1 MSVYHSVNHESAAN
15 YAGLGYKVFPLKPGD
30 KKPEGRLAPNGVN
43 DATTDLAVI
52 ERWWKAEPNC
62 GVGLSCEGLLVVD
75 QDGPT
80 GKAWLSESPDLQAEL
95 AESPVRA
102 LTPSDGW
109 HTIYRQPPGSD
120 WRNTTGKLAPK
131 VDTRANGGYIV
142 VYPTVLEPYSK
153 DGKDY
158 PGGQYKWLECQE
170 LDISP
175 DKLPLPPA
183 WLWEMVEWTS
193 GRTNKSDLPPFDP
206 SAPKRE
212 LTRDETREV
221 YGSLPLY
228 VNRFSQK
235 FAFKELIRVGWQFH
249 SGPHR
254 NGEVRLTRPGKN
266 PKDGCSASWNSPE
279 AYDRKW
285 GTPRLHTYST
295 SDDMGDWEADKSYS
309 PFDIISI
316 TNPECFPA
324 IEFEMERTL
333 VELEGIWD
341 DEDGEEARDAGG
353 DDDGPPPDDLD
364 DGDDSEQVNH
374 DCDPPA
380 QDEPPKASESSGG
393 KSESEA
399 QPDKD
404 PNPTNCPYWD
414 IVSQCRK
421 NGFIQLLWDEMVRQ
435 EWVPQPAFRLA
446 AALVV
451 GAAMLGRK
459 ARTGCGETPALTVIA
474 IGGSGTGKNTSKS
487 LVQKLLM
494 SMPVPPAAD
503 NASDTK
509 FPETQVDGL
518 YGVAEGLPHSDSGL
532 HAALHANPALVNIVD
547 EMGSLFEA
555 GELNRN
561 GFQGAM
567 LAAYTELMT
576 VGLGYITPRPKAK
589 REESLCP
596 IWAPVGIVLGYSQ
609 PEKVGSII
617 NREHIET
624 GLTSRSIIFEADST
638 MLKRTDRNQGASI
651 QDVSRELVDTVN
663 CWRLWNPRVPNE
675 AGVLRPSSFTPWQFD
690 CEAMGLLAEI
700 DARYDRKRV
709 EAIKRSGLEAYLYTR
724 AAQNIKRLALVFHMD
739 RLGTP
744 PEDPRS
750 TITKQDVVLAEKTVG
765 ISMRFMLKRLGLMAD
780 SKIGDTG
787 NRIVNWLKARKES
800 FPNGKDP
807 GATREEI
814 RKAIR
819 NRILDGKRGF
829 EDIDEYIGGSED
841 SPVVI
846 KTTKP
851 RGKEVHRYF
860 HR

>member
-1 MSVYHSVNHESAAN
+1 MSVYHSDNHESAAN
-15 YAGLGYKVFPLKPGD
+15 YAAIGYRVFPLKPGD

-43 DATTDLAVI
+43 DATSDLAVI

-142 VYPTVLEPYSK
+142 VYPTVLDPYSK

-316 TNPECFPA
+316 TNPGCFPA

-333 VELEGIWD
+333 VELEVIWD
-341 DEDGEEARDAGG
+341 DEDGEEARDAEG
-353 DDDGPPPDDLD
+353 DDDGPPPDDPD
-364 DGDDSEQVNH
+364 DGDDSEQVNTESYS
-374 DCDPPA
+374 PA
-380 QDEPPKASESSGG
+380 QDEPPMASEPSGG
-393 KSESEA
+393 KYESEA

-451 GAAMLGRK
+451 GAAILGRK
-459 ARTGCGETPALTVIA
+459 VATGCGETPALVVIG
-474 IGGSGTGKNTSKS
+474 IGPTGSGKNTAKS
-487 LVQKLLM
+487 IIQNLL
-494 SMPVPPAAD
+494 SSEPKKPDGVED
-503 NASDTK
+503 TVYLCSLENSD
-509 FPETQVDGL
+509 DL
-518 YGVAEGLPHSDSGL
+518 YGKLEGIPHSESGL
-532 HAALHANPALVNIVD
+532 HAALAENPALVNVVD
-547 EMGSLFEA
+547 ELGTMLEAGSL
-555 GELNRN
+555 NPN
-561 GFQGAM
+561 GNQASLLSG
-567 LAAYTELMT
+567 YTEAQT
-576 VGLGYITPRPKAK
+576 VGLGWITPRPKADRK
-589 REESLCP
+589 TNVSRV
-596 IWAPVGIVLGYSQ
+596 WAPVSIVLGFSQ
-609 PEKVGSII
+609 PEKAIAAI
-617 NREHIET
+617 NRSTIET
-624 GLTSRSIIFEADST
+624 GLTCRSLIFQANPLSR
-638 MLKRTDRNQGASI
+638 KRTDRDAETNLREV
-651 QDVSRELVDTVN
+651 DPELVKIVDA
-663 CWRLWNPRVPNE
+663 WRLWVPREDGVKNTFAPWTFDPE
-675 AGVLRPSSFTPWQFD
+675 ASELI
-690 CEAMGLLAEI
+690 AEI
-700 DARYDRKRV
+700 DAYYDEQRV
-709 EAIKRSGLEAYLYTR
+709 QAVARGGLEAYLYTR
-724 AAQNIKRLALVFHMD
+724 AAQLVKRLSLIFHMD
-739 RLGTP
+739 QLGTP
-744 PEDPRS
+744 PEDPKSRIS
-750 TITKQDVVLAEKTVG
+750 KQAVMLAEEAVD
-765 ISMRFMLKRLGLMAD
+765 ISMGFLLAQLDGMVD
-780 SKIGDTG
+780 SKVGDAGKKITE
-787 NRIVNWLKARKES
+787 WLKTRKES
-800 FPNGKDP
+800 FPPGMDP
-807 GATREEI
+807 GATRTDI
-814 RKAIR
+814 RKALR
-819 NRILDGKRGF
+819 LRLLDESKGF
-829 EDIDEYIGGSED
+829 DDVDRYISGCEN
-841 SPVVI
+841 SPVLIVVKKSYG
-846 KTTKP
+846 KTTQ
-851 RGKEVHRYF
+851 RYF
-860 HR
+860 YR